1 MILSEL
7 KLGQEG
13 RIEAFSEKC
22 PIKIK
27 RRLLDLGF
35 TTGTKVRLVRKSI
48 LNKVVLLELRGYVLS
63 LQKKIANYV
72 ILGGKNG

>member
-7 KLGQEG
+7 KIGQEG
-13 RIEAFSEKC
+13 RIETFSEKC

>member
-13 RIEAFSEKC
+13 RIETFSEKC

-35 TTGTKVRLVRKSI
+35 TTDTKVRLVRKSI